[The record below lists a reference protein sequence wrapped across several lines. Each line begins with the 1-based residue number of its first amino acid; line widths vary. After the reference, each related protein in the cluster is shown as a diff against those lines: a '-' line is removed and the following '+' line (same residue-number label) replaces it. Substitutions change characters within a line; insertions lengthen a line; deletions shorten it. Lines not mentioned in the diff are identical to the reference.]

1 MARLTRL
8 VLFAITIVSLV
19 ALGLGAVG
27 VWLDYTQP
35 GPLDEDKTV
44 IIPRGASVARI
55 AEVLAGSGAIVRPIL
70 FRAAVTVTGQARL
83 LRAGEYA
90 IPAQASPAE
99 IAALLVA
106 GRSVVRRLTVVEG
119 HTTSQV
125 LALVT
130 AAEALE
136 GRIDRITGEGAVLPE
151 TYFYSL
157 GDSRAAVEARMTEG
171 MNRTLN
177 EVWAA
182 RRPGSPFKSPA
193 EALVLASIIER
204 ETSVAAERP
213 RLAAVFFNRLRR
225 GMKLQSDPTVAYAL
239 TEGGRPLDRP
249 LTRIDL
255 RLASPYNTYVIDG
268 LPPGPICNPGR
279 ESIAAALNPAETG
292 ELYFVADG
300 TGGHV
305 FATTLDDHNRNVAR
319 WRRLGADDG
328 DAPPP

>member
-55 AEVLAGSGAIVRPIL
+55 AEVLAASGAIVRPIL

-130 AAEALE
+130 AAESLE
-136 GRIDRITGEGAVLPE
+136 GRIDRIPGEGAVLPE

-157 GDSRAAVEARMTEG
+157 GDSRAAVVARMTEG

-177 EVWAA
+177 EGLLGVPA
-182 RRPGSPFKSPA
+182 RPSSRQ
-193 EALVLASIIER
+193 
-204 ETSVAAERP
+204 P
-213 RLAAVFFNRLRR
+213 RRWCW
-225 GMKLQSDPTVAYAL
+225 
-239 TEGGRPLDRP
+239 RPLSNGRRRSPPNDP
-249 LTRIDL
+249 
-255 RLASPYNTYVIDG
+255 ASP
-268 LPPGPICNPGR
+268 PCS
-279 ESIAAALNPAETG
+279 SIACAAA
-292 ELYFVADG
+292 
-300 TGGHV
+300 
-305 FATTLDDHNRNVAR
+305 
-319 WRRLGADDG
+319 
-328 DAPPP
+328 